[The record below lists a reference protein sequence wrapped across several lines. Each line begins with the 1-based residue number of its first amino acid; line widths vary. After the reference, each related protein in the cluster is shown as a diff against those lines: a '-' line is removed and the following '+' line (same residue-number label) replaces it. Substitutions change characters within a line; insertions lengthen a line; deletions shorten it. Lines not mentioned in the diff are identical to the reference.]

1 MRFQYELKVQGKYCP
16 TSKQAKNDWPLYR
29 FALFRF
35 VFSARIL
42 PASISHSVCL
52 ISLCFVPSLSLY
64 YLIVLVSISLPDRL
78 LTTSISLCLY
88 HVMYVF
94 ISLCSYCQFLSLS
107 VCFATVCTASISL
120 CHPLLF
126 RSIKSFLLPVMNE
139 FLSRWR
145 HWFSSKDTQ
154 SVLDAVLKCSVSN
167 WMIDEMG
174 FKLSISGIDGDRST
188 NCATQQRLI
197 LSLKRI

>member
-1 MRFQYELKVQGKYCP
+1 MASL
-16 TSKQAKNDWPLYR
+16 S
-29 FALFRF
+29 FRF
-35 VFSARIL
+35 VSLCVLSPNI
-42 PASISHSVCL
+42 ASL
-52 ISLCFVPSLSLY
+52 YISLCLFHFSLFFDPSLSLY

-154 SVLDAVLKCSVSN
+154 SVLDAVLKCLCQ
-167 WMIDEMG
+167 I
-174 FKLSISGIDGDRST
+174 
-188 NCATQQRLI
+188 
-197 LSLKRI
+197 